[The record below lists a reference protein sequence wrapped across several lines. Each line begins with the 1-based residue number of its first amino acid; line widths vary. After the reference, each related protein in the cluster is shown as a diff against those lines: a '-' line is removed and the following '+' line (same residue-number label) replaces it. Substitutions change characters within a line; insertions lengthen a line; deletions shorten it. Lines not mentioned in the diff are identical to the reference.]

1 MCGAVIE
8 VNESGGGG
16 GGGGDSGERRDNDKQ
31 VVVVSERAIVN
42 VAIEDAEPQPARD
55 ALVDSPEAEQAF
67 VELCRS
73 IEDND
78 AKLTSVDFG
87 NALGNPTKAWA
98 LSLALQHNTV
108 VHTLRIDFDWIDKS
122 VSAVAAC
129 ALTDY
134 IQSAPPSLLAIEI
147 LNATLR
153 TKWHQDD
160 GAAACTILLLLLQ
173 AMAKNPALTELTFN
187 NNHNRNCSRSV
198 VMKRQSYATNHRLAR
213 HYPPTLQAAT
223 IAALPDCTSLD
234 TLWLEHVDDAILQQ
248 ILQALLAASSDQQR
262 RRLSH
267 LIVVPHRRTMST
279 ATAMALSRWMHQD
292 GAPKM
297 AQRLEQVEFHGV
309 RFTLKLWHCLWNPAK
324 PMAVVAAAATESHPQ
339 SAPPPPSPPVV
350 ATTPRHLQL
359 SLHDCTLDWA
369 ATNSAHTNL
378 LRCRNTIVSSLTL
391 GRGCKLYGGTATA
404 LAAMVSAPNCTLS
417 SLDVALLDWDT
428 NGTHTASG
436 WPQLLAALVE
446 RSGPNASA
454 NSSLPTANGGGTT
467 TTDHVTERRM
477 LERLILGRA
486 STDQDLAVL
495 AEFVPRIRGLKYLE
509 FQLDDIGDLEL
520 QVNDTV
526 ETADASNPHGAKE
539 PPPQTSS
546 NDCLHTVLTALQ
558 GNTTVETCRVNEV
571 DYNLF
576 CYPHAEPSIY
586 DQIMQGL

>member
-8 VNESGGGG
+8 VKESGG
-16 GGGGDSGERRDNDKQ
+16 DNGECENDKE
-31 VVVVSERAIVN
+31 VVVMVSESTMDIGRDRTLNGTDDA
-42 VAIEDAEPQPARD
+42 APIE
-55 ALVDSPEAEQAF
+55 SPEAEQAF

-78 AKLTSVDFG
+78 AKVKVVDFG
-87 NALGNPTKAWA
+87 NALSNPTKARA
-98 LSLALQHNTV
+98 LSRALQRNTK

-134 IQSAPPSLLAIEI
+134 IQSAPPSLVAVEI

-153 TKWHQDD
+153 SRWHQDN

-187 NNHNRNCSRSV
+187 NNHNRNRSRSV
-198 VMKRQSYATNHRLAR
+198 VMKRQNYATNHRLAR
-213 HYPPTLQAAT
+213 HYPPMLQAAT

-234 TLWLEHVDDAILQQ
+234 TLWLEHVDDAIVQQ

-267 LIVVPHRRTMST
+267 LIVVPHRRTLST
-279 ATAMALSRWMHQD
+279 ATAMALSRCMHQD
-292 GAPKM
+292 GAPKT

-309 RFTLKLWHCLWNPAK
+309 RFTLKLWHCLWNPAR
-324 PMAVVAAAATESHPQ
+324 PMTEAVAAATESHPE
-339 SAPPPPSPPVV
+339 SAPPPPPPV
-350 ATTPRHLQL
+350 ATPRPLQL

-369 ATNSAHTNL
+369 ATNSAKTNL
-378 LRCRNTIVSSLTL
+378 LRCNDTTIVSALTL
-391 GRGCKLYGGTATA
+391 GRGVKLYGGTATA
-404 LAAMVSAPNCTLS
+404 LAAMVSAPTCTLS
-417 SLDVALLDWDT
+417 SLDVALLDWDS
-428 NGTHTASG
+428 NGTANSSG
-436 WPQLLAALVE
+436 WPTLLAALAE
-446 RSGPNASA
+446 RTGPI
-454 NSSLPTANGGGTT
+454 TAAAAAAAAGTT
-467 TTDHVTERRM
+467 SPLPANNGTTDHPTERRV

-486 STDQDLAVL
+486 STDQDLTVL

-509 FQLDDIGDLEL
+509 FQLDDMGDLEL
-520 QVNDTV
+520 QVNDPA
-526 ETADASNPHGAKE
+526 ETMASNLQGAQE
-539 PPPQTSS
+539 EQQEAASA
-546 NDCLHTVLTALQ
+546 NGCLHAVLTALQ
-558 GNTTVETCRVNEV
+558 GNTTLETCRVNDV